1 MNKLITQ
8 TLSSYLIGALLLGAL
23 LFLPAWTLKFWQA
36 WLFMAVFLT
45 SVNIIGLYLAL
56 KDPALLERRKKF
68 GPAQEQSP
76 AQKIVISIG
85 VLALLGVVVFS
96 ALAHRSGWSPVPAII
111 SLIGDALVALGLF
124 INLRVFM
131 ENSYW

>member
-45 SVNIIGLYLAL
+45 SVNIIGLYLAV
-56 KDPALLERRKKF
+56 KDPALLQRRKKF

-76 AQKIVISIG
+76 TSISPMPASVTQSIG
-85 VLALLGVVVFS
+85 A
-96 ALAHRSGWSPVPAII
+96 
-111 SLIGDALVALGLF
+111 
-124 INLRVFM
+124 
-131 ENSYW
+131 